1 MYMLKITR
9 GYFAVSAWGQLH
21 YEYSDFDKQ
30 PGDCTKNP
38 GAEREQTALYPQR
51 SDFLRENE
59 EYDLG
64 HCQRE
69 TLTICF
75 WLLAMKKVLFLIL

>member
-1 MYMLKITR
+1 MYMLKIAR

-21 YEYSDFDKQ
+21 YEYSDFDEQ
-30 PGDCTKNP
+30 PSDCTKNSR
-38 GAEREQTALYPQR
+38 AEREQTTLYPQR

-64 HCQRE
+64 HFQRA